1 VSSDMPFTEV
11 IRRQRMIRAPY
22 ADTPVPRELVE
33 EVLLDAR
40 KAPSAGF
47 AQGARFLVLEADQTE
62 RFYELAM
69 PPGTD
74 VSVLQPTPV
83 IVLPLEDRQAYLDRY
98 SEPDKIEAGL
108 TDAASWPVPYW
119 TVDTAFASMVVLLGA
134 TARGLGAWFFGIF
147 NNERTLLDELGVP
160 AGVRAIGAI
169 ALGYP
174 REDSAANRG
183 SAATRPRRPASDVVR
198 FRRWDGPISSV

>member
-1 VSSDMPFTEV
+1 MSSDMPFSEV
-11 IRRQRMIRAPY
+11 VRRQRMVRAPY
-22 ADTPVPRELVE
+22 AETPLPRDLVE

-47 AQGARFLVLEADQTE
+47 AQGARFLVLEADQTA
-62 RFYELAM
+62 RFYELTM

-98 SEPDKIEAGL
+98 SEPDKAAAGL
-108 TDAASWPVPYW
+108 TDAAAWPVPYW
-119 TVDTAFASMVVLLGA
+119 TVDTAFAAMVVLLGA
-134 TARGLGAWFFGIF
+134 TARGLGGWFFGIF
-147 NNERTLLDELGVP
+147 HNEEQLLREHGVP
-160 AGVRAIGAI
+160 EGIRPIGAI

-174 REDSAANRG
+174 REGGTQQRG
-183 SAATRPRRPASDVVR
+183 SVATRPRRPSQDVVR
-198 FRRWDGPISSV
+198 FRMWTESA

>member
-1 VSSDMPFTEV
+1 MSSDMPFSEV
-11 IRRQRMIRAPY
+11 VRRQKMIRAPY
-22 ADTPVPRELVE
+22 ADAPVPRELVE
-33 EVLLDAR
+33 ELLLDAR

-47 AQGARFLVLEADQTE
+47 AQGARFLVLEADQTD
-62 RFYELAM
+62 RFFQLTM

-74 VSVLQPTPV
+74 VSVLQPTPI

-98 SEPDKIEAGL
+98 SEPDKVAAGL

-134 TARGLGAWFFGIF
+134 TARGLGGWFFGIF
-147 NNERTLLDELGVP
+147 NNERLLLDELGVP
-160 AGVRAIGAI
+160 MGIRSIGAI

-174 REDSAANRG
+174 RQDGQAKRG
-183 SAATRPRRPASDVVR
+183 SVATRPRRPVSDVVR
-198 FRRWDGPISSV
+198 FRSWSDPA

>member
-1 VSSDMPFTEV
+1 MTSETPFSEV

-22 ADTPVPRELVE
+22 AYRPVSRELVE
-33 EVLLDAR
+33 ELLLDAR

-47 AQGARFLVLEADQTE
+47 AQGARFLVLEADQTQ
-62 RFYELAM
+62 RFYELTM

-98 SEPDKIEAGL
+98 SEPDKLAAGL
-108 TDAASWPVPYW
+108 TDAAAWPVPYW

-147 NNERTLLDELGVP
+147 NNERQLLDELGVP
-160 AGVRAIGAI
+160 PGIRSIGAI

-174 REDSAANRG
+174 REDVPANRG
-183 SAATRPRRPASDVVR
+183 SAGTRPKRPVSDVVR
-198 FRRWDGPISSV
+198 FRAWE

>member
-1 VSSDMPFTEV
+1 MSSDLPFSEV

-22 ADTPVPRELVE
+22 AERPVDRDVIED
-33 EVLLDAR
+33 LLRDAR

-47 AQGARFLVLEADQTE
+47 TQGARFLVLEADQTDHFF
-62 RFYELAM
+62 RLTM

-83 IVLPLEDRQAYLDRY
+83 VVLPLEDKQAYLDRY
-98 SEPDKIEAGL
+98 SEPDKAVAGL
-108 TDAASWPVPYW
+108 STADAWSVPYW

-147 NNERTLLDELGVP
+147 SNERQLLDELGVP
-160 AGVRAIGAI
+160 EGIRAIGAI
-169 ALGYP
+169 SLGYP
-174 REDSAANRG
+174 VDAGTANRG
-183 SAATRPRRPASDVVR
+183 SVASRQQRPSEDVIR
-198 FRRWDGPISSV
+198 FRRWDDSA

>member
-1 VSSDMPFTEV
+1 MTSETPFSEV
-11 IRRQRMIRAPY
+11 IRWQRMTRAPY
-22 ADTPVPRELVE
+22 ADRPVPRELVE
-33 EVLLDAR
+33 ELLLDAR

-47 AQGARFLVLEADQTE
+47 TQGARFLVLEADQTE
-62 RFYELAM
+62 RFYALTM

-98 SEPDKIEAGL
+98 SEPDKAPAGL

-147 NNERTLLDELGVP
+147 GNERQLLDELGVP
-160 AGVRAIGAI
+160 PGIRPIGAI

-174 REDSAANRG
+174 REAGPANRG

-198 FRRWDGPISSV
+198 FRSWSDPA

>member
-1 VSSDMPFTEV
+1 MSSEMPFSEV
-11 IRRQRMIRAPY
+11 IRLQRMTRAPY
-22 ADTPVPRELVE
+22 ADRPVPRELVQE
-33 EVLLDAR
+33 LLLDGR

-47 AQGARFLVLEADQTE
+47 AQGARFLVLEADQTA
-62 RFYELAM
+62 RFYELTM

-98 SEPDKIEAGL
+98 SEPDKLAAGL

-119 TVDTAFASMVVLLGA
+119 TVDTAFASMTVLLGA

-147 NNERTLLDELGVP
+147 NNERQLLDELGVP
-160 AGVRAIGAI
+160 AGVRPIGAI

-174 REDSAANRG
+174 REGAAPNRG
-183 SAATRPRRPASDVVR
+183 SAASRPKRDPSDLVR
-198 FRRWDGPISSV
+198 FRAWS